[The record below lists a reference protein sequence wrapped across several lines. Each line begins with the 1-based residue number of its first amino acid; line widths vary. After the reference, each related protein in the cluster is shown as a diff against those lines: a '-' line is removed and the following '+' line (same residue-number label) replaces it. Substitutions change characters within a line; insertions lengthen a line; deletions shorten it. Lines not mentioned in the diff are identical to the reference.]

1 MKDIQVIVDML
12 LSDDEE
18 TFILGLTLLMKL
30 DVKEYSSE
38 YSTPKDLQFFVNDL
52 STYYDIKYNLNIGDH
67 PNWEVIKTLPIN
79 GKFSKYLFSRTILGT
94 GVLDSRRI
102 VKNVSFD

>member
-18 TFILGLTLLMKL
+18 TFILGLTLLMKA
-30 DVKEYSSE
+30 DVKGYSHA
-38 YSTPKDLQFFVNDL
+38 YTTPRGLQFFVNDL
-52 STYYDIKYNLNIGDH
+52 STYYDDKYKLNIGDH
-67 PNWEVIKTLPIN
+67 PNWEIIKTFPIN
-79 GKFSKYLFSRTILGT
+79 GKFSKFRISRTTFGT

-102 VKNVSFD
+102 LKNVSFD